1 MKSFKFSFKNLNIL
15 LTVFIANI
23 LFLSNSS
30 FLDLE
35 NLKYDFK
42 DFLRITSAD
51 EITLLIFVSLL
62 IALLYVAF
70 LIYININLN
79 IAVNFLIYIGSVS
92 IVLSTLRVTGFSRLL
107 LIINLLIVPIYVTF
121 FLDQINRFINASTII
136 AFIISIFI
144 VNNLILDN
152 NKNIDEVSVNSN
164 LGIFDSYYVN
174 LEPNGKSKVENFS
187 LFQTQLMETN
197 ILGGKYLLERYSI
210 CCREYNAGNS
220 GPPVR
225 QKSVGYIS
233 IFENI
238 IFYLTGTGEI
248 FYFDGNDI
256 ESKTINFNFIDSNFN
271 KINKN
276 KNIPISGQ
284 DFDGSWESTKD
295 LMIIDNNIYL
305 SYVNEPSNNCINTEI
320 LVAEINFEY
329 LDFEPFFE
337 DSECVI
343 RTPKG
348 ETKEKP
354 FNAHLAGGK
363 MLYIPEK
370 NSVLLS
376 RGGFRNYERAQN
388 KDSLLGKIILIDI
401 ETSEISVPAMGTRNP
416 QGLTLTKDGKYV
428 LETEHGPNGGE
439 EINFIDLNKE
449 YVNYGWPLSSY
460 GDHWDPDY
468 YDLHGEFAPLNKSHS
483 DYGFE
488 EPLVYFLQYSG
499 GHGIS
504 DIDIN
509 FFSNDNNYF
518 VATMNGKRLYDITFN
533 EDYTEYSKID
543 AFSIGERIRDIE
555 YYPNGNFYVLVL
567 ETTPAFG
574 ILKDY

>member
-15 LTVFIANI
+15 LVVFTANI

-42 DFLRITSAD
+42 DFLRITTAD

-62 IALLYVAF
+62 IALLYVTF

-136 AFIISIFI
+136 TFIFSIFI
-144 VNNLILDN
+144 VNNLILDS

-187 LFQTQLMETN
+187 LFQPQLMETN

-401 ETSEISVPAMGTRNP
+401 ETSKISVPAMGTRNP

-428 LETEHGPNGGE
+428 LETEHGPNGGD

-555 YYPNGNFYVLVL
+555 YYPNGNFYVLVF